1 MVHALREEPG
11 SYTRTLE
18 NGAEV
23 IYAIRPLNGGYIAEW
38 EYVAG
43 SGPEEQPTR
52 SHKEEFRTHADAL
65 CRSQLTN
72 HSELRFRA
80 LLSGGTYDV
89 RFERVASG

>member
-1 MVHALREEPG
+1 VTDEAQQRTTMVHALREEPG

-65 CRSQLTN
+65 RYLEQNFDAPLAHEEGS
-72 HSELRFRA
+72 
-80 LLSGGTYDV
+80 
-89 RFERVASG
+89 